1 MHETTRSS
9 AYGGLICA
17 MILVFAATAFPLD
30 NTKIKGVI
38 VGRAGADVIVRT
50 QSGNVT
56 VTLNDNTKVEVVKG
70 VFGIRKEQM
79 AMTAL
84 VPGLPV
90 EVQTQESGGQTLALT
105 VKFKAGDLKAAHDM
119 QAAITPTDQK
129 VQANQQ
135 NIQGQEKQIQANQQ
149 KLQAQEK
156 QIQTNEQQVQQV
168 QGEEAALSKRF
179 GELAD
184 YDVKGTVTVYF
195 GVNSTDISEKGR
207 QELNALAASATNYK
221 GYMLQVAG
229 YTDSSGNAAYNEEL
243 SERRAEAVV
252 SYLQQTCGVPLFR
265 VLAPAAMGMSHPAA
279 SNETQQG
286 MAENRRV
293 VVKVLVNRGMSGQ

>member
-1 MHETTRSS
+1 MYKNT
-9 AYGGLICA
+9 GLSVSCGLMCA
-17 MILVFAATAFPLD
+17 AILAFAALAFPFD
-30 NTKIKGVI
+30 STTIKGVI
-38 VGRAGADVIVRT
+38 VGRAGADVVVRT

-90 EVQTQESGGQTLALT
+90 EIKTQETGGQTLALT
-105 VKFKAGDLKAAHDM
+105 VKFKAGDLKTAHDM

-135 NIQGQEKQIQANQQ
+135 SIQAQEKQIQANQQ

-168 QGEEAALSKRF
+168 QGEQAALSKRF

-195 GVNSTDISEKGR
+195 GVNSTTISEQAR
-207 QELNALAASATNYK
+207 MDLNALAAGATNYK

-279 SNETQQG
+279 SNETTQG